1 MKKLLF
7 LWGLCFLVVWKGI
20 AQNNEDKYLA
30 GFKITDYIVKE
41 EGAYIVQVYSPQVKI
56 PEKAIAI
63 LYDGSLEQERGYYK
77 CLLIKGDYYYFACNT
92 GDEKVYKSPPQAKDI
107 ILVVMPKP
115 KNMYFEQI
123 GTLAA
128 YGVEIIDTEK
138 EEPIFQVNEVL
149 STWTKEKEEQALQKM
164 VEDIRLVGKYMKE
177 NNPEIDRTIEKGH
190 YKGKKMLDVMMKA
203 EKDDVKRFFSYI
215 KARPA
220 KYIGQKWKI
229 SEIFATWIVEGA
241 PEPIGKK

>member
-1 MKKLLF
+1 MKKLL
-7 LWGLCFLVVWKGI
+7 LWGLCFWVVWKSS

-30 GFKITDYIVKE
+30 SFKITDYILKE
-41 EGAYIVQVYSPQVKI
+41 EGAYIVQAYSPKIKI

-63 LYDGSLEQERGYYK
+63 LYDSNLEQERGYYK

-92 GDEKVYKSPPQAKDI
+92 KDEKTYQSPPKAQDI
-107 ILVVMPKP
+107 LMVVMPKSP
-115 KNMYFEQI
+115 NMYFEQI

-138 EEPIFQVNEVL
+138 EEPIFQVAEVL
-149 STWTKEKEEQALQKM
+149 SSWTKEKEEQALQKM

-177 NNPEIDRTIEKGH
+177 NNPEIDRTIEKGS

-203 EKDDVKRFFSYI
+203 EKNDVKRFISYI

-229 SEIFATWIVEGA
+229 SEIFATWIVEGS
-241 PEPIGKK
+241 PEPIKK